1 MTGAPVL
8 HDCKIFRYRQAM
20 LEASDTDWRGGFS
33 WL

>member
-8 HDCKIFRYRQAM
+8 HDCKIFRVRQAM
-20 LEASDTDWRGGFS
+20 LQAGDADWRGGFS